1 MEITFE
7 ELLEKASENLNLDG
21 KELSKQLIQIF
32 CIPEVKKK
40 KQIEGISSTI
50 FTLLNFNNYYDN
62 TTDDFWDL
70 NSIKEYISKC
80 I

>member
-1 MEITFE
+1 MKITFE
-7 ELLEKASENLNLDG
+7 ELLEKASENLKVNG
-21 KELSKQLIQIF
+21 KELSKQLIEIF
-32 CIPEVKKK
+32 CIPGVKKE

-62 TTDDFWDL
+62 AANDFWDV